1 MSIMNQDDRDV
12 VILASTV
19 RGDVKCVHSTERNC
33 GYIIRPELWFTVIE
47 AGAGRALTNH
57 SVEIRSVYSKP
68 SEITAILHMIRGLED
83 LSSTTEGLH
92 LVGELNGVLQQPT
105 SHKEVESAL
114 EMIESSREIKSEAAF
129 RQSPEVRNEHE
140 RRVSEDSGIERMD
153 N

>member
-12 VILASTV
+12 VILASII
-19 RGDVKCVHSTERNC
+19 RGGVKCVHSTERNC

-57 SVEIRSVYSKP
+57 GVEIRSIYSKP
-68 SEITAILHMIRGLED
+68 NEITAILNVIRGLED

-92 LVGELNGVLQQPT
+92 LVRELNGVLRQPT

-114 EMIESSREIKSEAAF
+114 EMIESSREIKSKSTF
-129 RQSPEVRNEHE
+129 RQSPEVRNYDEG
-140 RRVSEDSGIERMD
+140 RVDEDSRI
-153 N
+153 